1 MSLSKDIVIKNEF
14 TNNAR
19 GRGSRG
25 ASPGQYVTRY
35 MAREDATE
43 VLTPIQVITP
53 DAYDSHSFMRYMI
66 RENATEKLK
75 QKDDDILIHADEH
88 THGSPLVLKHSF
100 KRQEKLAGRA
110 FGSKGISLSH
120 DELIESSDE
129 IQKAFDEGHT
139 VQKIVLSF
147 TEKYLRDTEV
157 LDSNFKHR
165 GRGSYRGQIDQ
176 LKLRRAISNGVENM
190 MKAGGY
196 VNPEWVGTI
205 QVDTSHVH
213 AHLALVDK
221 EFSPKRRA
229 SDGADRGKIN
239 KREQDMFRK
248 GIHYTL
254 EDTKDLKAFHQQ
266 TSLERR
272 NTVTFIKDYAYST
285 MYNNS
290 SMQILIASLPKDR
303 QHWRYSSN
311 RKSMQYANKIATQIV
326 ERVFENE
333 PEKSGYKKAMDA
345 VNHYADESA
354 RLNGLNTDERQKL
367 VDNGRERI
375 IERSVNGLYGVI
387 KKLDPKLLHVRTPMI
402 DVQSRSDEELV
413 QAMSRQTEKREFD
426 LVDFSLR
433 VRGYHE
439 REQEH
444 RDVAD
449 SIYDLIQEYDEAERA
464 GYVDH
469 TAHVMRLFYEEEMRY
484 RMGLTDKY
492 RTFLSFHHPRD
503 RQLVDLLSP
512 EHKHLTEWFNDI
524 TEREQRFGVVFDD
537 ERNEYMQNL
546 RKYSFD
552 TFYYGVGSLKEW
564 QSIHEFTDDK
574 VQTNFVLPVAPR
586 VRMDNL
592 TQSHFNQVKAYD
604 VHHLGLDYHNKPDIR
619 ISDINVK
626 RFAEIFER
634 RRLRTELAD
643 VYLKDTGQKLDLVER
658 VKEDLHD
665 MEKSVQVALNE
676 GVIDVVTIDDLDIID
691 ERQLETIPLDY
702 TVDVTNEVRQAIE
715 RIELAREQEE
725 LDERGIQQAVEQ
737 TDDLEIN

>member
-1 MSLSKDIVIKNEF
+1 MSLSKHIVIKNEF

-35 MAREDATE
+35 MARENATE
-43 VLTPIQVITP
+43 VLTPIQVTTP
-53 DAYDSHSFMRYMI
+53 DTYDSHAFMRYII

-75 QKDDDILIHADEH
+75 RKDDEILQQADEH
-88 THGSPLVLKHSF
+88 THGSPLVLKHKF
-100 KRQEKLAGRA
+100 KKQEKLAGRA

-120 DELIESSDE
+120 DELIESSNE
-129 IQKAFDEGHT
+129 IQKAFDNGHT

-147 TEKYLRDTEV
+147 TEEYLRDTKV
-157 LDSNFKHR
+157 LHPNFKHR

-176 LKLRRAISNGVENM
+176 LKLRRAIMNGVDNM
-190 MKAGGY
+190 TKAGGF
-196 VNPEWVGTI
+196 VDPEWVGTI

-229 SDGADRGKIN
+229 RDGSDRGKIN
-239 KREQDMFRK
+239 KRERDMFRK

-290 SMQILIASLPKDR
+290 SMQLLIASLPKEK
-303 QHWRYSSN
+303 QHWRYGSN
-311 RKSMQYANKIATQIV
+311 RESMKHANKIAKQIV
-326 ERVFENE
+326 ERVFKDE
-333 PEKSGYKKAMDA
+333 PEKSGFTKAMDA
-345 VNHYADESA
+345 VNRYADESA
-354 RLNGLNTDERQKL
+354 RLNQLNDEEKQKL
-367 VDNGRERI
+367 IDNGYERI
-375 IERSVNGLYGVI
+375 VERSVNGLYGVI
-387 KKLDPKLLHVRTPMI
+387 KELDPKLLHVRTPMI
-402 DVQSRSDEELV
+402 DVQSRSDDELIYV
-413 QAMSRQTEKREFD
+413 MSKRNDNKEFD
-426 LVDFSLR
+426 MVDFALR

-449 SIYDLIQEYDEAERA
+449 SIYDLISEYDEAERA

-503 RQLVDLLSP
+503 RQLVDLLTP
-512 EHKHLTEWFNDI
+512 EYKRLTEWYKDI
-524 TEREQRFGVVFDD
+524 TKREQRFGVTFQD
-537 ERNEYMQNL
+537 ERTEYMDSL
-546 RKYSFD
+546 RKYTFD

-564 QSIHEFTDDK
+564 ESIHDFKDDSIK
-574 VQTNFVLPVAPR
+574 TNFVLPIAPR
-586 VRMDNL
+586 VRMANL
-592 TQSHFNQVKAYD
+592 TESHFNRVKAYD
-604 VHHLGLDYHNKPDIR
+604 VHHLGLDYYNKDNR
-619 ISDINVK
+619 ISDVNVK
-626 RFAEIFER
+626 KFAEAFER

-658 VKEDLHD
+658 VKKDLHD
-665 MEKSVQVALNE
+665 MEKSVQVALDK
-676 GVIDVVTIDDLDIID
+676 GIIDVVTPDDLAVLD

-702 TVDVTNEVRQAIE
+702 TVDVTTEVRQAIE

-725 LDERGIQQAVEQ
+725 LDKQGTTQAVQ
-737 TDDLEIN
+737 QSDDLEIN